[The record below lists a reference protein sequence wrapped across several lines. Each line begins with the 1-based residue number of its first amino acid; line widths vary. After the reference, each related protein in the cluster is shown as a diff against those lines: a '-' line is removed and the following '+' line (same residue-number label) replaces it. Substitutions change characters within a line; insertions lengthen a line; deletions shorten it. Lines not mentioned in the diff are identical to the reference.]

1 MRQSGRWKLGSAA
14 LALFVTVFPACGGN
28 QISPAVDNAID
39 QYSFKSL
46 DEMVATSDAVVEGTV
61 VKVETGRT
69 VGPTEAPLTFSQVTL
84 QVDAVLYGNLKT
96 DPVLLEEDGTGYS
109 YSETGSH
116 SVYFITYKGAPEE
129 PFYRLV
135 SSAGRFIVSPSGTLE
150 ASNDEPP
157 WVVEIETLD
166 LAALKERVAEATL
179 AIERGEV
186 KPAPPVL

>member
-1 MRQSGRWKLGSAA
+1 MRQSGRRRLGLAV
-14 LALFVTVFPACGGN
+14 LALLVTVLPACGRN
-28 QISPAVDNAID
+28 PISPVSDMAID

-46 DEMVATSDAVVEGTV
+46 DEMVATSDAVVEGTI

-69 VGPTEAPLTFSQVTL
+69 VGPTDAPLTFSQVTI
-84 QVDAVLYGNLKT
+84 QVDAVLYGGLKT

-109 YSETGSH
+109 YSETGNH
-116 SVYFITYKGAPEE
+116 GVYFVTYKGAPEE

-135 SSAGRFIVSPSGTLE
+135 SAAGRFIVSANGTLE
-150 ASNDEPP
+150 ASNDEQP
-157 WVVEIETLD
+157 WVVQIETLD